1 MSSHLVVVIMGCILG
16 FGSFIAYPL
25 FKASS
30 KTYGMSGIAGCLV
43 MIITILTMLAV
54 GGIFLW

>member
-1 MSSHLVVVIMGCILG
+1 MSNHLVAFIMGGILG
-16 FGSFIAYPL
+16 FGIFISYPL

>member
-1 MSSHLVVVIMGCILG
+1 MSNDLVSFIMGGILG
-16 FGSFIAYPL
+16 FGIFIAYPL
-25 FKASS
+25 FKDSS
-30 KTYGMSGIAGCLV
+30 KTNGVSGIAGCLV